1 MRRLVATGPALI
13 VLLTAVLI
21 AWLTPGVVGRA
32 GYHATSARITLAQQ
46 TLDNASILDQLNAA
60 YMSVAE
66 AVGPSVVHLQVRG
79 MGEGSTGSGWVFDDK
94 GHIVTNAHVVAGSV
108 RVRVEFDTGRQT
120 EAEVIG
126 VDPFTDIAVLKAD
139 PGAGLF
145 PARRATGQIPQQGQ
159 MVFAF
164 GSPFGF
170 KFSMSKGVISGLGRE
185 PLSLASYG
193 GYTNFI
199 QTDAAVN
206 PGNSGGPLTDHKGR
220 VIGMTVAIAT
230 GRDTQGTIEGQSAG
244 ISFAIPLATIES
256 VVPQLINT
264 GEVRRGFLGIA
275 MAQGASAV
283 IEQADFRGSGVLVS
297 SVEEGSPAASG
308 GLRSADV
315 IVKVNG
321 QHTPTSAVLRAAI
334 SSIAPEEKINLRV
347 FRQEKFLDIS
357 VVLAEFER
365 DRLVGNELI
374 QALVRTGLAF
384 GQDPEGNL
392 EIARARG
399 FAASVLE
406 LREGMRVTAIDGKAV
421 ASIEEAHQALFN
433 AGFLSAGRI
442 SIRVQTADENGSR
455 AFRDLVLRTPPR
467 NLPFNRR

>member
-13 VLLTAVLI
+13 VLLTAVVI
-21 AWLTPGVVGRA
+21 AWLTPGVIGRA
-32 GYHATSARITLAQQ
+32 GFHSTSARITLAQQ
-46 TLDNASILDQLNAA
+46 TLDNTNILDQLNAA
-60 YMSVAE
+60 YTAVAE
-66 AVGPSVVHLQVRG
+66 AVGPSVVHIQVRG

-139 PGAGLF
+139 PGSGLF
-145 PARRATGQIPQQGQ
+145 PARRATGHIPRQGQ

-185 PLSLASYG
+185 PLSLTSYG

-220 VIGMTVAIAT
+220 VVGMTVAIAT
-230 GRDTQGTIEGQSAG
+230 GRDTQGTVEGQSAG

-256 VVPQLINT
+256 VVPQLIST
-264 GEVRRGFLGIA
+264 GEVRRGFLGIG

-283 IEQADFRGSGVLVS
+283 IEQADFRGSGVLINT
-297 SVEEGSPAASG
+297 VEPDSPAASG

-321 QHTPTSAVLRAAI
+321 QQTPTSAVLRAAI
-334 SSIAPEEKINLRV
+334 SSIAPEEEIELRV
-347 FRQEKFLDIS
+347 FRQDQFLDIA

-365 DRLVGNELI
+365 DRLVGAELT
-374 QALVRTGLAF
+374 QALIRTGLAF
-384 GQDPEGNL
+384 GQDTEGHL
-392 EIARARG
+392 EISRARG

-406 LREGMRVTAIDGKAV
+406 LREGMRVTSIDNKAV
-421 ASIEEAHQALFN
+421 NSIEDAHQTLFN
-433 AGFLSAGRI
+433 AGFLSGGRI
-442 SIRVQTADENGSR
+442 AIRVQTADENGSR
-455 AFRDLVLRTPPR
+455 AFRDLVVRTPPR